1 MGKFLNPDNQAFQD
15 VLNSS
20 INVDKTELLDY
31 INSVINTTSKFICNS
46 RPHRVGKSITA
57 DMMTAY
63 YSKGCDSEEMFSHL
77 KIAEKESFRKNLNQ
91 YDVIHLDVQ
100 WCMMDAGAA
109 EKTVDYINRHI
120 LEELKQEYPS
130 CIPETVQTAYG
141 AMSCIYATTEKRFI
155 VIIDEWDV
163 LIRDEANNKAVQEE
177 YINFLRGMFKGT
189 EPTRFIALAYFT
201 GILPIKKLRTQSAL
215 NNFDEYTMLTP
226 KVFAPFIGFTEAE
239 VKTLC
244 EKYHRDFQSV
254 KNWYDGYNLGGH
266 PVYNPKAV
274 VNVMLWGEFQS
285 YWSQTGTYES
295 ILPLI
300 NMDFDG
306 LKTSI
311 LTMLSG
317 DKIKVK
323 TTSFQND
330 MITFRNKDDV
340 LTLLIHLG
348 YLAYDQKMGM
358 AYIPNEEIRREV
370 LEALEESGW
379 DENKMKMR
387 KYYGINFFLYC

>member
-15 VLNSS
+15 ALNSN
-20 INVDKTELLDY
+20 IYVDKTELLDY
-31 INSVINTTSKFICNS
+31 INSVIDTTSKFICNS
-46 RPHRVGKSITA
+46 RPRRFGKSITA

-63 YSKGCDSEEMFSHL
+63 YSKGCNSEEMFSKL
-77 KIAEKESFRKNLNQ
+77 KIFGSRSFRKNLNR

-100 WCMMDAGAA
+100 WCMMDAGSAD
-109 EKTVDYINRHI
+109 KTVDYINQHV
-120 LEELKQEYPS
+120 LEELKQEYPAL
-130 CIPETVQTAYG
+130 IPETVQTAYG
-141 AMSCIYATTEKRFI
+141 AMSCVYAAEGKRFV

-163 LIRDEANNKAVQEE
+163 LIREEANNKAVQEK

-189 EPTRFIALAYFT
+189 EPTKFIALAYLT
-201 GILPIKKLRTQSAL
+201 GILPIKKLKTQSAL

-226 KVFAPFIGFTEAE
+226 KTFAPYIGFTETE
-239 VKTLC
+239 VKELC
-244 EKYHRDFQSV
+244 REYHKNYQDV
-254 KNWYDGYNLGGH
+254 KNWYDGYKLGDYQI
-266 PVYNPKAV
+266 YNPKAV
-274 VNVMLWGEFQS
+274 TNVMMWGEFQS

-295 ILPLI
+295 IIPLL

-317 DKIKVK
+317 DEIKVK

-330 MITFRNKDDV
+330 MVTFRNKDDV

-348 YLAYDQKMGM
+348 YLAYDQKTGK
-358 AYIPNEEIRREV
+358 AYIPNEEIRREFLDA
-370 LEALEESGW
+370 LEANTKQTTKLTG
-379 DENKMKMR
+379 
-387 KYYGINFFLYC
+387 Y

>member
-15 VLNSS
+15 VLNSN
-20 INVDKTELLDY
+20 IYVDKTELLDY

-46 RPHRVGKSITA
+46 RPRRFGKSITA

-63 YSKGCDSEEMFSHL
+63 YSKGCNSEEMFSHL
-77 KIAEKESFRKNLNQ
+77 KIAEKESFRKNLNK

-109 EKTVDYINRHI
+109 EKTVEYINRHI

-141 AMSCIYATTEKRFI
+141 AMSCVYTAAEKRFI

-163 LIRDEANNKAVQEE
+163 LIRDEANNKAVQEK

-226 KVFAPFIGFTEAE
+226 KVFAPFIGFTETE
-239 VKTLC
+239 VKELC
-244 EKYHRDFQSV
+244 EKYHRDFQNV

-266 PVYNPKAV
+266 PIYNPKAV

-306 LKTSI
+306 LKISI

-317 DKIKVK
+317 DKINVK

-358 AYIPNEEIRREV
+358 AYIPNEDIRREA
-370 LEALEESGW
+370 LEALEVRGW
-379 DENKMKMR
+379 EKIK
-387 KYYGINFFLYC
+387 

>member
-20 INVDKTELLDY
+20 IYVDKTELLDY

-46 RPHRVGKSITA
+46 RPHRFGKSITA

-63 YSKGCDSEEMFSHL
+63 YRKGCDSEEMFSHL

>member
-15 VLNSS
+15 VLNSN
-20 INVDKTELLDY
+20 IYVDKTELLDY

-46 RPHRVGKSITA
+46 RPRRFGKSITA

-63 YSKGCDSEEMFSHL
+63 YSKGCNSEEMFSHL

-109 EKTVDYINRHI
+109 EKTVEYINRHI

-141 AMSCIYATTEKRFI
+141 AMSCVYTAAEKRFI

-226 KVFAPFIGFTEAE
+226 KVFAPFIGFTETE
-239 VKTLC
+239 VKDLC
-244 EKYHRDFQSV
+244 EKYHRDFQNV

-274 VNVMLWGEFQS
+274 VNIMLWGEFQS

-317 DKIKVK
+317 DKINVK

-330 MITFRNKDDV
+330 MVTFRNKDDV

-348 YLAYDQKMGM
+348 YLAYDQTMGM
-358 AYIPNEEIRREV
+358 AYIPNEDIRREA
-370 LEALEESGW
+370 LEALEVRGW
-379 DENKMKMR
+379 EKIK
-387 KYYGINFFLYC
+387 

>member
-20 INVDKTELLDY
+20 IYVDKTELLDY

-46 RPHRVGKSITA
+46 RPHRFGKSITA

>member
-15 VLNSS
+15 VLNSN
-20 INVDKTELLDY
+20 IYVDKTELLDY

-46 RPHRVGKSITA
+46 RPRRFGKSITA

-63 YSKGCDSEEMFSHL
+63 YSKGCNSEEMFSHL

-109 EKTVDYINRHI
+109 EKTVEYINRHI

-141 AMSCIYATTEKRFI
+141 AMSCVYTAAEKRFI

-226 KVFAPFIGFTEAE
+226 KVFAPFIGFTETE
-239 VKTLC
+239 VKDLC
-244 EKYHRDFQSV
+244 EKYHRDFQNV
-254 KNWYDGYNLGGH
+254 KNWYDGYTLYIIQKQLSMSCCGENSRATGH
-266 PVYNPKAV
+266 RPEPTN
-274 VNVMLWGEFQS
+274 QS
-285 YWSQTGTYES
+285 C
-295 ILPLI
+295 P
-300 NMDFDG
+300 
-306 LKTSI
+306 
-311 LTMLSG
+311 
-317 DKIKVK
+317 
-323 TTSFQND
+323 
-330 MITFRNKDDV
+330 
-340 LTLLIHLG
+340 
-348 YLAYDQKMGM
+348 
-358 AYIPNEEIRREV
+358 
-370 LEALEESGW
+370 
-379 DENKMKMR
+379 
-387 KYYGINFFLYC
+387 